1 MCQVFEFFE
10 RRRRVSPFL
19 GNPESGQEASRGEE
33 EVGEKSKGEGEE
45 DNWAVSSKGS
55 GDEANVA
62 GGLTGRNECRKTIG
76 QERQL
81 ASMFK
86 EAILEG
92 ARLVWMGLISSS
104 SFSSRVCKE
113 GHIRLKW
120 EKEA

>member
-1 MCQVFEFFE
+1 MCQVLEALE

-45 DNWAVSSKGS
+45 VIWATSSKGR

-62 GGLTGRNECRKTIG
+62 GGLTGRNECWKTIG

-81 ASMFK
+81 SSMVK
-86 EAILEG
+86 EATMEKAG
-92 ARLVWMGLISSS
+92 LVWKEQISSS
-104 SFSSRVCKE
+104 SSFRVCK
-113 GHIRLKW
+113 
-120 EKEA
+120 